1 MSESSLDSPE
11 GNQLSI
17 GPPWSGS
24 QIALFF
30 SLYVLFQISAA
41 FMGNLVQEPNNVPTP
56 ETSILEL
63 ESEPHLENPS
73 DAQQA
78 EEEPSSTNEPIL
90 SPKRA
95 LIVFSTLVVLL
106 SGLIF
111 LILAYS
117 RVWHS
122 LHPEVDSL
130 FLGADGTVTSCVKE
144 GVIACLLWIPIHMI
158 ISVIWIQSL
167 EAMGIEISSQA
178 AIQIFELAAMGNN
191 NLLMLTIFINVI
203 FIAPILEEL
212 LFRGLL
218 FRWLKS
224 RLPVVPA
231 IMISAAI
238 FGGFHDSIASIFP
251 ITCLGAYLAWLFQ
264 RKGQLLTCITFHM
277 VFNSLNISLLVI
289 SLMTE
294 APK

>member
-11 GNQLSI
+11 GKQLSI

-41 FMGNLVQEPNNVPTP
+41 FMGNLAQEPNNVPTP
-56 ETSILEL
+56 ETPILEL
-63 ESEPHLENPS
+63 ESEPNLENPS
-73 DAQQA
+73 DAQQV
-78 EEEPSSTNEPIL
+78 EDEPIL

-130 FLGADGTVTSCVKE
+130 FLGADGTVASCVKE
-144 GVIACLLWIPIHMI
+144 GVLACLLWIPIHMI

-289 SLMTE
+289 NLMTE
-294 APK
+294 TPK